1 MKKILVLHGINLNA
15 LGKRDP
21 AQYGTQT
28 LDMIND
34 RIKEFGSELEVEIEC
49 FQTNNEDDMVERIQ
63 RCYDE
68 NIEAVIINA
77 GAWTHY
83 SYGISDALAMLNIPI
98 IEVHLSNLYAREKF
112 RHFSVIASIAR
123 GQITG
128 FGLNS
133 YLLGVKAA
141 VDIINGGS

>member
-1 MKKILVLHGINLNA
+1 LHGINLSS
-15 LGKRDP
+15 LGKRD
-21 AQYGTQT
+21 QTEYGTLT

-34 RIKEFGSELEVEIEC
+34 RIKQLALELGVEVEC
-49 FQTNNEDDMVERIQ
+49 FQTNNEGEMVERIHS
-63 RCYDE
+63 CYDE

-83 SYGISDALAMLNIPI
+83 SYGISDALGMLKIPI
-98 IEVHLSNLYAREKF
+98 IEVHLSNLCAREEF

-133 YLLGVKAA
+133 YLLGVKVA
-141 VDIINGGS
+141 VDIINGDA